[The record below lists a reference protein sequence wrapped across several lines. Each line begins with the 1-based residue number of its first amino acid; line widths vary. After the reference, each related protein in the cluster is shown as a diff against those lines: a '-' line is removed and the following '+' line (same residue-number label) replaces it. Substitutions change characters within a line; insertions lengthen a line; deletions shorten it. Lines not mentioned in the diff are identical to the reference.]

1 MSAGGEAV
9 RFTPARRFA
18 WLRLWRSENIGPRT
32 FQTLLKRF
40 GTAEAALDALP
51 DLLARTNPGRAI
63 RIAPVGDVEREFE
76 RAEQLGA
83 RFICLD
89 EADYPALLRAIDSAP
104 AVVAVRGRRELLERP
119 AIAIVGSRNAS
130 AAGLAFAERMARGLA
145 QSGYVIVSGFARG
158 IDSRAHRA
166 ALATGTIAV
175 LAGGH
180 DRLYP
185 ADQGPFMDKLLED
198 GAALSEMPLGWEARG
213 RDFPRRNRLVSGL
226 SLGVVVV
233 EAARRSGSL
242 ITARFAADQ
251 GREVFAVPGSPLDPR
266 AEGTNDLIRDGA
278 TFCADV
284 DDVLRALADRAAGR
298 GADDLF
304 SEPAAKDHAP
314 LWDELDLFGEPAA
327 TIAPATM
334 PATWAEDAPQDRP
347 SQDRPSQDRPLQDL
361 SSPDRPA
368 DARGGTAGRRP
379 HDERPPLDRVAGM
392 LGPAPVSIDEVAR
405 ATDLPI
411 REVRGAVLQL
421 ELAGRIER
429 HGGGLVS
436 LLTA

>member
-1 MSAGGEAV
+1 MTNPLAAATSIAEP
-9 RFTPARRFA
+9 FSPTRRFA

-40 GTAEAALDALP
+40 GSAEAALDALP
-51 DLLARTNPGRAI
+51 GLIARNNPGRSI
-63 RIAPVGDVEREFE
+63 RIAAPGDIERELE
-76 RAEQLGA
+76 QAEQHGA
-83 RFICLD
+83 RFLCLD
-89 EADYPALLRAIDSAP
+89 EPGYPAPLRAIDTAP
-104 AVVAVRGRRELLERP
+104 AVIAVRGRNELLDRP

-130 AAGLAFAERMARGLA
+130 AAGLAFAERIARGLA

-158 IDSRAHRA
+158 IDARAHRA

-185 ADQGPFMDKLLED
+185 ADQGPFMDRLLED
-198 GAALSEMPLGWEARG
+198 GAAISEMPFGWEARG

-226 SLGVVVV
+226 SMGVVVV

-278 TFCADV
+278 TFCTDV
-284 DDVLRALADRAAGR
+284 DDVLRTLADRVPGR
-298 GADDLF
+298 NDDLF
-304 SEPAAKDHAP
+304 SEASSAEPP
-314 LWDELDLFGEPAA
+314 LWEELDLFPESDPASTAWHSTALGEPERAA
-327 TIAPATM
+327 FRADPGGPVPMVATVGR
-334 PATWAEDAPQDRP
+334 AE
-347 SQDRPSQDRPLQDL
+347 
-361 SSPDRPA
+361 
-368 DARGGTAGRRP
+368 T
-379 HDERPPLDRVAGM
+379 PPLRRIADC
-392 LGPAPVSIDEVAR
+392 LGPAPVSLDELAR

-411 REVRGAVLQL
+411 HQVRGAIL
-421 ELAGRIER
+421 ELEIAGRIER

-436 LLTA
+436 LLTR

>member
-1 MSAGGEAV
+1 MTDPLAAATPNAEA
-9 RFTPARRFA
+9 FSPTRRFA

-40 GTAEAALDALP
+40 GSAEAALDALP
-51 DLLARTNPGRAI
+51 GLVARNNPGRPI
-63 RIAPVGDVEREFE
+63 RIAAPGDIERELE
-76 RAEQLGA
+76 QAEQLGA
-83 RFICLD
+83 RFLCLD
-89 EADYPALLRAIDSAP
+89 EPGYPAPLRAIDSAP
-104 AVVAVRGRRELLERP
+104 AVVAVRGRSEILDRP

-130 AAGLAFAERMARGLA
+130 AAGLAFAERIARGLA

-158 IDSRAHRA
+158 IDARAHRA

-198 GAALSEMPLGWEARG
+198 GAAISEMPFGWEARG

-226 SLGVVVV
+226 SMGVVVV

-278 TFCADV
+278 TFCTDV
-284 DDVLRALADRAAGR
+284 DDVLRALADRVPGR
-298 GADDLF
+298 NDDLF
-304 SEPAAKDHAP
+304 SEASSAEPP
-314 LWDELDLFGEPAA
+314 LWEELDLFHEQADPAG
-327 TIAPATM
+327 TTRHS
-334 PATWAEDAPQDRP
+334 DAFRETEGAAF
-347 SQDRPSQDRPLQDL
+347 R
-361 SSPDRPA
+361 A
-368 DARGGTAGRRP
+368 DPVRTTPVVAMAG
-379 HDERPPLDRVAGM
+379 DADTPPLERVAEC
-392 LGPAPVSIDEVAR
+392 LGPAPISLDELAR
-405 ATDLPI
+405 ATELPI
-411 REVRGAVLQL
+411 RQVRGAIL
-421 ELAGRIER
+421 ELEIAGRIER

-436 LLTA
+436 LLMT